1 MSCHVLLRTDMIWN
15 GMSSHFPPPSTTI
28 DDQRWRRVSSSLIL
42 DRRRRRHLC
51 RHRRPRSSTVVVVV
65 VVMIVGRCRSSS
77 SSTVVGVV
85 VGRRSRRRRSSSPL
99 WGSPPIGEVQL
110 DLSYPKGA
118 PETPTH
124 RRSPVGLLLLGG
136 VSRPPIRE
144 ISLAK
149 VRFGSCWNSSPI
161 GEV

>member
-1 MSCHVLLRTDMIWN
+1 MEWHVKSL
-15 GMSSHFPPPSTTI
+15 PPPLDDDRRSTMATSVVVV
-28 DDQRWRRVSSSLIL
+28 DTGSSTSSSSLSS
-42 DRRRRRHLC
+42 
-51 RHRRPRSSTVVVVV
+51 SSTVVVVV